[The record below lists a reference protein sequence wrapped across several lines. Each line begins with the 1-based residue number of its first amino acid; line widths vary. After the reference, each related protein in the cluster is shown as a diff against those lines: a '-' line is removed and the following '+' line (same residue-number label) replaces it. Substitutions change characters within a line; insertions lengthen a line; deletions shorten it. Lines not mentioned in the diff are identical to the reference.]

1 MNGRHSVVLAGVAL
15 SVAACGS
22 ASGASDALLVDRPRI
37 GATPAGA
44 DAALYVDV
52 RSPVD
57 DRLVAVTTDVGTSV
71 SLHETV
77 ERGGGEVMVE
87 VDSFALEAGELVRL
101 EPFGDHAM
109 LELLREDL
117 APGDDVEVTFRFEIH
132 EPVTVVAEVKQ
143 LFDLAWEG
151 DE

>member
-1 MNGRHSVVLAGVAL
+1 VNGRGVTFAGIAL
-15 SVAACGS
+15 SLAACGS
-22 ASGASDALLVDRPRI
+22 VSGASEAMLVDRPRI

-57 DRLVAVTTDVGTSV
+57 DRLVEITTDVSASV

-77 ERGGGEVMVE
+77 DAEGGEVMAE
-87 VDSFALEAGELVRL
+87 VDSFALKAGGVLRL
-101 EPFGDHAM
+101 EPFGDHVM
-109 LELLREDL
+109 LGSLTVDL
-117 APGDDVEVTFRFEIH
+117 APGDDVEVTLRFEQH

-143 LFDLAWEG
+143 LFDLAWE
-151 DE
+151 ENQ

>member
-1 MNGRHSVVLAGVAL
+1 MNGRRGVVLACVAL
-15 SVAACGS
+15 ALAACGA
-22 ASGASDALLVDRPRI
+22 ASGASEAMLVERPRI

-57 DRLVAVTTDVGTSV
+57 DRLVEVTADVSESV

-77 ERGGGEVMVE
+77 ESSGGEVMVE
-87 VDSFALEAGELVRL
+87 VDSFALEAGEVLRL

-109 LELLREDL
+109 LESLSEDL
-117 APGDDVEVTFRFEIH
+117 APGDDVEVTFRFEQH

-143 LFDLAWEG
+143 LFDLAWE
-151 DE
+151 ENR